1 MVIRKVLSS
10 LLLVVYLLSAGLTPV
25 QAALIEGKFIPGTA
39 KKVTVSSL
47 SSRSHQVRP
56 GDTLWDISRSYDVDL
71 YTVMAMNGLYP
82 ASILTIGATIRLPTN
97 NARCHLVEK
106 GETMWSIAALYNME
120 VAELHKL
127 NGDKDPQKLKIGEQL
142 IIPAGTVRAALVMA
156 EPSRS
161 LEKNLYAWPLQG
173 EITSYYGWRKSGFH
187 HGLDIAAAIG
197 TPVKAADDGRICF
210 VGTKEV
216 YGQTVIIEHAD
227 MKQTLYAH
235 LNSFNV
241 KKGQKVLRGQVI
253 GYVGVTG
260 RTTGPHLH
268 FGVMKDGETFDP
280 LQYLRR

>member
-10 LLLVVYLLSAGLTPV
+10 LVLVVYLLSAGLAPV
-25 QAALIEGKFIPGTA
+25 QAALIEGRFIPGTA

-47 SSRSHQVRP
+47 SSRSYQVRP
-56 GDTLWDISRSYDVDL
+56 GDTLWDISRSYDVDMF
-71 YTVMAMNGLYP
+71 TVMAMNGLYP
-82 ASILTIGATIRLPTN
+82 DSILSIGETIRLPMN
-97 NARCHLVEK
+97 NDRCHLVEK

-120 VAELHKL
+120 VDELHKL

-161 LEKNLYAWPLQG
+161 LEKTLYAWPLQG

-187 HGLDIAAAIG
+187 HGLDIAAEIG
-197 TPVKAADDGRICF
+197 TPVKAADDGRIFF

-227 MKQTLYAH
+227 MRQTLYAH
-235 LNSFNV
+235 LKGFNV
-241 KKGQKVLRGQVI
+241 KKAQKFLRGQI
-253 GYVGVTG
+253 IRYVDVTA
-260 RTTGPHLH
+260 RPTGNHQTA
-268 FGVMKDGETFDP
+268 DE
-280 LQYLRR
+280 